1 MTNKEFEENVLEKI
15 VELNDALYYINRNY
29 AAFDNAILVEIVK
42 LLKNTAALINKLI
55 ENTESI

>member
-29 AAFDNAILVEIVK
+29 AAFDNAILVVSIHAPAWGATP
-42 LLKNTAALINKLI
+42 LL
-55 ENTESI
+55 